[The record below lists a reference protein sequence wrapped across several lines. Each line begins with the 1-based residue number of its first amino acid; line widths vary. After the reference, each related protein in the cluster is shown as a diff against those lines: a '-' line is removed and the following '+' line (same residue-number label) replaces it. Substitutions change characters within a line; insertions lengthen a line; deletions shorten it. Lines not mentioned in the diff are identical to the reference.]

1 MLRKRHRDN
10 KERVNK
16 EEEEA
21 KRPKNFGLKMVEE
34 VEEKDKKE
42 IQRAKQIQSIN
53 KYKEHKIEAR
63 EQIRQ
68 QSIFG
73 GNNKDKVL
81 DGGLRKIPIDIK

>member
-42 IQRAKQIQSIN
+42 I
-53 KYKEHKIEAR
+53 
-63 EQIRQ
+63 
-68 QSIFG
+68 
-73 GNNKDKVL
+73 
-81 DGGLRKIPIDIK
+81 